1 MADLDYKKENMKE
14 LHAPDKKVKAGVYVI
29 AALLV
34 LVYLLPIYVM
44 LNQSFRFMTDL
55 SPRLYLPEKW
65 TLDNYIQAF
74 QNADLWKG
82 MKNSFVY
89 VVEVCILKCL
99 DIIIQCPFFRQI
111 QSRRQICHKAEGL
124 V

>member
-14 LHAPDKKVKAGVYVI
+14 LHAPDKKVKTGVYVI

-55 SPRLYLPEKW
+55 SPRLYLPENGHW
-65 TLDNYIQAF
+65 
-74 QNADLWKG
+74 
-82 MKNSFVY
+82 
-89 VVEVCILKCL
+89 
-99 DIIIQCPFFRQI
+99 IIISKHFKMQI
-111 QSRRQICHKAEGL
+111 SGK